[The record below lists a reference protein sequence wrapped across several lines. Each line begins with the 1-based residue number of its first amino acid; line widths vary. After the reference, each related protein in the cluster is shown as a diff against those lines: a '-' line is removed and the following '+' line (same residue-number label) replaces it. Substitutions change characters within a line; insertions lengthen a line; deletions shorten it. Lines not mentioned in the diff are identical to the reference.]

1 MEPPFVRLDVVIN
14 QLQKI
19 SDNVKHMGFGGKP
32 LDEVT
37 DENLK
42 SLIKHHKV
50 VLADYYLSDL
60 RVKEELKSKAAV
72 IKAASE
78 TRKEKET
85 KEESEK
91 AEAEELR

>member
-50 VLADYYLSDL
+50 VLADYYSSDL
-60 RVKEELKSKAAV
+60 RVKEELKSKKHFDE
-72 IKAASE
+72 I
-78 TRKEKET
+78 EKS
-85 KEESEK
+85 KK
-91 AEAEELR
+91 RGRGRPKKGKK

>member
-1 MEPPFVRLDVVIN
+1 MESPYVRLDVVIN

-37 DENLK
+37 DENIK

-60 RVKEELKSKAAV
+60 RVKEECILLFVRWALQKAV
-72 IKAASE
+72 HLDPI
-78 TRKEKET
+78 
-85 KEESEK
+85 
-91 AEAEELR
+91 